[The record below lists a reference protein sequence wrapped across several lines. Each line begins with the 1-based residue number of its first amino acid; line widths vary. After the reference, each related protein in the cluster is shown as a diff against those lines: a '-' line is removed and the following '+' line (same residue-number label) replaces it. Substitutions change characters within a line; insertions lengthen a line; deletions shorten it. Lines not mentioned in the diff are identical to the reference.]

1 MSDIREHLQKHGHLR
16 YDEDLSQVISA
27 STRQILENYSNI
39 PPAEVEPHIYA
50 VVCSMS
56 FL

>member
-16 YDEDLSQVISA
+16 YDEDLSQVISP
-27 STRQILENYSNI
+27 STRQVLENYSKI

-50 VVCSMS
+50 VVCCMA
-56 FL
+56 LP